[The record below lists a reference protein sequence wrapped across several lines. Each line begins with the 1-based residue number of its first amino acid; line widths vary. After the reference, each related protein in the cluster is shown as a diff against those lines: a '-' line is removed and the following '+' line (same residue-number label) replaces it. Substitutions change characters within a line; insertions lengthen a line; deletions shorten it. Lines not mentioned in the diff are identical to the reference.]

1 MEPGELV
8 EACGRAVAGRLREL
22 LGDELVAAY
31 LVGSGALG
39 GVAPGRSDVD
49 VVAVCASEPPEER
62 RRAVAAA
69 LGELAMTWP
78 LRGLEFVLYARS
90 ALAAPEP
97 SPRFAIN
104 LNVGPRMPYRL
115 SLDRADEPS
124 HWFLLDLA
132 ILRDRG
138 RVLVGPPP
146 GELVGPIPRR
156 WLLEAL
162 ADSMAW
168 HRANEPDLQQRV
180 LNASRGWRFA
190 TEGVWSSKN
199 DAGAW
204 AMARTGDPATV
215 EAALAARHGDPSAT
229 LDPGRVEAFAGEA
242 LQAVERALELY
253 EGLVEDG
260 PWPPAAGG

>member
-8 EACGRAVAGRLREL
+8 EACGRAVAERLREL
-22 LGDELVAAY
+22 LRDELVAAY

-39 GVAPGRSDVD
+39 GVALGRSDVD
-49 VVAVCASEPPEER
+49 VVAVSAGEPPEER

-78 LRGLEFVLYARS
+78 LRGLEFVLYDRA
-90 ALAAPEP
+90 AVAAPEP

-115 SLDRADEPS
+115 TLDRADEPP

-138 RVLVGPPP
+138 RVLAGPPP

-156 WLLEAL
+156 WLLAAL
-162 ADSMAW
+162 RDSMAW
-168 HRANEPDLQQRV
+168 HDANEPDLQQTV

-190 TEGVWSSKN
+190 AEGVWSSKD

-215 EAALAARHGDPSAT
+215 EAALAARHGDPSAA
-229 LDPGRVEAFAGEA
+229 LDPARVEAFVGEA
-242 LQAVERALELY
+242 LQAVERALQT
-253 EGLVEDG
+253 
-260 PWPPAAGG
+260 GG

>member
-22 LGDELVAAY
+22 LGDELVGAY

-62 RRAVAAA
+62 RRAVAAT

-78 LRGLEFVLYARS
+78 LRGLELVLYARA
-90 ALAAPEP
+90 ALSAPEP
-97 SPRFAIN
+97 SPRFAVN
-104 LNVGPRMPYRL
+104 LNVGPRMRYRL
-115 SLDRADEPS
+115 SLDRADEPA

-132 ILRDRG
+132 ILRERG
-138 RVLVGPPP
+138 RVLAGPPP
-146 GELVGPIPRR
+146 RELVGPIPRR

-162 ADSMAW
+162 RDSMAW
-168 HRANEPDLQQRV
+168 HRANEPDLQQTV

-190 TEGVWSSKN
+190 SEGVWSSKN

-215 EAALAARHGDPSAT
+215 VAALAARNGDPSAA
-229 LDPGRVEAFAGEA
+229 LDPDRVEGFVGEA
-242 LQAVERALELY
+242 LQAVGRALET
-253 EGLVEDG
+253 
-260 PWPPAAGG
+260 GG